1 MKGAPQWA
9 AMVVAVRH
17 SLDIQSTWRAIVL
30 CGAALG
36 VVLATAMVLTRGL
49 DGLFL

>member
-1 MKGAPQWA
+1 MWA

-17 SLDIQSTWRAIVL
+17 SLDDRSIWHAIVV

-36 VVLATAMVLTRGL
+36 VILATVMVLTRGL
-49 DGLFL
+49 DRLFI